1 MNASLRPKECEHRSL
16 QPPNIFERRFHAR
29 LPRFR
34 RIGVQLSHGGS
45 SCISLRVRSMR
56 GGIGAVAALCLVLS
70 ATARLASAQSV
81 IPSISKQPVT
91 LSPTKLTFG
100 KVPAGSM
107 SALQTVT
114 LTNNGSVELAAPAV
128 GISTGFAI
136 EDNECKG
143 VIAASGGTCSVSVA
157 FVPLKKGEF
166 KHGLLRFTEAGMR
179 KPQKVKLIGIGI
191 AAATPSPGVNVVFVT
206 SQIYDGSIN
215 GTGLRGADSACQ
227 MLANKAGLPT
237 GTYKAWLSTSRVDAV
252 SRLGS
257 ARAFVRVDGAPIADQ
272 VSDLTSGKIL
282 NPIDLDESGN
292 DISEAQSSD
301 VWTGSTNAGT
311 SSPYGNCNDWTSI
324 SRKAFGESGHF
335 DGGPAQWSDDNSA
348 FGCNDNEQLHLYCFD
363 TSHAEPLT
371 YTPVSGRVAFASK
384 TDFDPSTGIAT
395 ADKICQTEASSAG
408 LVNADTFMALLST
421 STVSAASRFDMT
433 MGSKPFVRPD
443 GIKIADAPSLAMG
456 AISSGIWQYAD
467 GTYSTV
473 FDQNPATG
481 STAPNLTG
489 NLTDTC
495 DDWSSEAS
503 TEIVGSSTET
513 AIWWDD
519 LNDIG
524 CGPTPVFCLEP

>member
-1 MNASLRPKECEHRSL
+1 
-16 QPPNIFERRFHAR
+16 
-29 LPRFR
+29 
-34 RIGVQLSHGGS
+34 
-45 SCISLRVRSMR
+45 MR
-56 GGIGAVAALCLVLS
+56 GGIGAVAGLCVVLS
-70 ATARLASAQSV
+70 AAARLASAQSV
-81 IPSISKQPVT
+81 ISSISKQPVA
-91 LSPTKLTFG
+91 LSPKKLTFG

-114 LTNNGSVELAAPAV
+114 LTNNGNVELAAPAV

-143 VIAASGGTCSVSVA
+143 AIAASGGTCSVSVA

-179 KPQKVKLIGIGI
+179 KPQKVKLIGTGI
-191 AAATPSPGVNVVFVT
+191 APTATPSPGVNVVFVT
-206 SQIYDGSIN
+206 SQVYDGSIN
-215 GTGLRGADSACQ
+215 GTGLSGADSACQ
-227 MLANKAGLPT
+227 MLANNAGLPT

-292 DISEAQSSD
+292 DIREAQSSD

-311 SSPYGNCNDWTSI
+311 LSAYGNCNDWTSI

-348 FGCNDNEQLHLYCFD
+348 FSCNDNEQLHLYCFD

-384 TDFDPSTGIAT
+384 TDFDPSTGIAM

-408 LVNADTFMALLST
+408 LANADTFMALLST
-421 STVSAASRFDMT
+421 STASADSRFDMT

-473 FDQNPATG
+473 FDKNPATG

-489 NLTDTC
+489 NLSDTC

-513 AIWWDD
+513 AIWWDE
-519 LNDIG
+519 LSGIG
-524 CGPTPVFCLEP
+524 CAPTPVFCLEP